1 MDDGSQAIY
10 ASASNDKGASFT
22 NSLKDGKPLLTKE
35 QSYNGKDF
43 RDPYVFHF
51 KDKLLMYVA
60 EGNALGVYQSQDGI
74 NWTKADS
81 KGDSKI
87 LPETFFKGRN
97 WQDNAPIEVSRSQN
111 NDNN

>member
-1 MDDGSQAIY
+1 MISIFYTLWRTGSVVTDSQGISGIQNEEPVAYFTGLMDDGSQAIY

-51 KDKLLMYVA
+51 KDKLLSY
-60 EGNALGVYQSQDGI
+60 
-74 NWTKADS
+74 
-81 KGDSKI
+81 
-87 LPETFFKGRN
+87 R
-97 WQDNAPIEVSRSQN
+97 VSRSQN